1 MPAYQ
6 AIFQGGIAVGNIIW
20 GQISVQSDERLAL
33 ILSAIGLMLGALTI
47 TKYRLM
53 KDGNSKIDKTPFLH
67 WPIPNIIVGSGIEQ
81 KPVLIKIEYK
91 IDPTKKMDLR
101 VMKE

>member
-1 MPAYQ
+1 LGPAYQ

-47 TKYRLM
+47 TKYSLM
-53 KDGNSKIDKTPFLH
+53 KDGDGKIYKTPFFTLAYSKYH
-67 WPIPNIIVGSGIEQ
+67 SRIRNR
-81 KPVLIKIEYK
+81 
-91 IDPTKKMDLR
+91 KKLY
-101 VMKE
+101 